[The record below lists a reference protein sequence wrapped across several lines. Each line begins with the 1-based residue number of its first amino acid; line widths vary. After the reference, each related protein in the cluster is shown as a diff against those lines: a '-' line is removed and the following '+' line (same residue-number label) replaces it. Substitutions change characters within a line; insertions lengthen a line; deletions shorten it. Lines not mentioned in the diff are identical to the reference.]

1 MTRANTMDEFF
12 EGNGSNLPANPDLMA
27 DLLAEDLD
35 GFQATP
41 VKIGIEHRSRCFM
54 LADGHVE
61 RSLTGII
68 LLSQKTRVKFN
79 EADSTIECL
88 SADYKTGTVNDGA
101 EIECASCPHNQWGSG
116 GSGKAKACKEQ
127 RKLLFLPEGWEIP
140 AVIFLPPTSLRRFDQ
155 FASALVA
162 QRKPLPSVVVTMRL
176 EEARTDGGVV
186 FAKLS
191 LEVARETT
199 QEEFED
205 AVALRQAFRRTLEDA
220 AVEASVAEDGNGAAA
235 DLTEVQF

>member
-1 MTRANTMDEFF
+1 MPRTNANRMDEFF
-12 EGNGSNLPANPDLMA
+12 EAPSNLPANPDLMA
-27 DLLAEDLD
+27 DLLAEDLG
-35 GFQATP
+35 GFEATP

-54 LADGHVE
+54 TADGHVE

-68 LLSQKTRVKFN
+68 LLSQKTRVRFN
-79 EADSTIECL
+79 ETDSKIECL
-88 SADYKTGTVNDGA
+88 SADHKTGTTNDGT
-101 EIECASCPHNQWGSG
+101 EISCATCSYNQWGSG
-116 GSGKAKACKEQ
+116 GSKAKACKEQ

-140 AVIFLPPTSLRRFDQ
+140 AVIFLPPTSLRRFDR

-176 EEARTDGGVV
+176 EEARTDGGAV
-186 FAKLS
+186 FAKLAI
-191 LEVARETT
+191 EVARETT
-199 QEEFED
+199 PEEFQN

-220 AVEASVAEDGNGAAA
+220 VVDASVVEDGNGAA

>member
-54 LADGHVE
+54 TADGHVE
-61 RSLTGII
+61 RALTGII
-68 LLSQKTRVKFN
+68 LLSQKTRVRFN
-79 EADSTIECL
+79 ETDSTIECL
-88 SADYKTGTVNDGA
+88 SADYKIGIASDGT
-101 EIECASCPHNQWGSG
+101 EISCATCLHNQWGSG
-116 GSGKAKACKEQ
+116 GNGKAKACKEQ

-140 AVIFLPPTSLRRFDQ
+140 AVIFLPPTSLRRFDR

-176 EEARTDGGVV
+176 EEARTDGGAV
-186 FAKLS
+186 FAKLAI
-191 LEVARETT
+191 EVARETT
-199 QEEFED
+199 PEEFQN

-220 AVEASVAEDGNGAAA
+220 VVEASVAEEANGVA

>member
-1 MTRANTMDEFF
+1 MDEFF
-12 EGNGSNLPANPDLMA
+12 EAPSNLPANPDLMA
-27 DLLAEDLD
+27 DLLVEDLD

-54 LADGHVE
+54 TADGHVE
-61 RSLTGII
+61 RALTGII
-68 LLSQKTRVKFN
+68 LLSQKTRVRFN
-79 EADSTIECL
+79 ETDSTIECL
-88 SADYKTGTVNDGA
+88 SADYKIGIASDGT
-101 EIECASCPHNQWGSG
+101 EISCATCLHNQWGSG
-116 GSGKAKACKEQ
+116 GNGKAKACKEQ

-176 EEARTDGGVV
+176 EEARTDGGAV

-191 LEVARETT
+191 LEIARETT
-199 QEEFED
+199 QEEFQN

-220 AVEASVAEDGNGAAA
+220 VVEASVAEEANGVA